1 VDQQTPIISL
11 IKSGD
16 LWVRVAVPESDTA
29 EITKGTPITVFVES
43 LNASINGIIQHIA
56 PGLDAARMM
65 LLEAKLDIP
74 VSLRGRIKPGMAGRV
89 SVKALQE
96 PVNLTPRR

>member
-1 VDQQTPIISL
+1 
-11 IKSGD
+11 
-16 LWVRVAVPESDTA
+16 
-29 EITKGTPITVFVES
+29 
-43 LNASINGIIQHIA
+43 
-56 PGLDAARMM
+56 MM